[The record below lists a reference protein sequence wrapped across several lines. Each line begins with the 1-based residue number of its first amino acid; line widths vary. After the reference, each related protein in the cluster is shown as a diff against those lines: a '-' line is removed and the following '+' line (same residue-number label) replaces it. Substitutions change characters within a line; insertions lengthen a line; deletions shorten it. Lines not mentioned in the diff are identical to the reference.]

1 MPTNQ
6 QNNKSGSQ
14 GSNRQNENER
24 DRKTMSDSDRSQQGK
39 TGLGRD
45 QDKHQPGPQRQ
56 HPQWRRSQP
65 GSDPDLIL
73 VIRSNYLDQVC
84 KGPCWALCLSGA

>member
-14 GSNRQNENER
+14 GSNRQNER

-45 QDKHQPGPQRQ
+45 PDNTNLGRNDNT
-56 HPQWRRSQP
+56 RSGGDRSQ
-65 GSDPDLIL
+65 
-73 VIRSNYLDQVC
+73 
-84 KGPCWALCLSGA
+84 

>member
-14 GSNRQNENER
+14 GGNRPNENER
-24 DRKTMSDSDRSQQGK
+24 DRKTMSDTDRGQQGK

-45 QDKHQPGPQRQ
+45 QDNKLGDGSMGRNDNT
-56 HPQWRRSQP
+56 RTGGDRSQ
-65 GSDPDLIL
+65 
-73 VIRSNYLDQVC
+73 R
-84 KGPCWALCLSGA
+84 

>member
-14 GSNRQNENER
+14 GSNRKNENDR
-24 DRKTMSDSDRSQQGK
+24 DRKTMSDSDRGQQGK

-45 QDKHQPGPQRQ
+45 QDNSNLGRNDDT
-56 HPQWRRSQP
+56 RSGDDRSQ
-65 GSDPDLIL
+65 
-73 VIRSNYLDQVC
+73 R
-84 KGPCWALCLSGA
+84 